1 MPRGYNIIDEAILQ
15 NRLWLPDVLR
25 PALWL
30 DANDDSTITIATGVS
45 EWRDKSG
52 NERNFTQGTGGTQ
65 PTQTL
70 GGLNGQ
76 TVLSFNGSQYL
87 TSISAA
93 SVWNFLHNTNGSTVI
108 AVWKA
113 GNVSDPNAVYS
124 LIGNNGALSAN
135 IGFYIIYDDRV
146 SSSRNNRVI
155 SLISRGV
162 SGQNA
167 VVNITADGAHPAD
180 TPTIISQVA
189 DPNNGTAANRSFL
202 RINRTLIQNN
212 TDLFAPVATNASF
225 ALQIGAAGN
234 NVVPLTGYIAEI
246 IILSSIASNSTRQI
260 LEGYLA
266 WKWGLQD
273 NLSQD
278 HPFLNRPPF
287 IGDN

>member
-1 MPRGYNIIDEAILQ
+1 MPRGYNIVDEAILQ
-15 NRLWLPDVLR
+15 NRLWLPNVLR

-30 DANDDSTITIATGVS
+30 DASDISTITIATGVS

-52 NERNFTQGTGGTQ
+52 NQRNVTQATGATQ

-70 GGLNGQ
+70 GGLNGKS
-76 TVLSFNGSQYL
+76 VLSFNGSQYL
-87 TSISAA
+87 TSPAA
-93 SVWNFLHNTNGSTVI
+93 VSTWNFLHNTNGSTVI

-124 LIGNNGALSAN
+124 LIGNNAGVSGN

-146 SSSRNNRVI
+146 SSSRNDRVLI
-155 SLISRGV
+155 QISRGI
-162 SGQNA
+162 SGQSA
-167 VVNITADGAHPAD
+167 VQNITADGAYPAN

-225 ALQIGAAGN
+225 ALQIGACGN
-234 NVVPLTGYIAEI
+234 NIIPLVGYIAEV

-266 WKWGLQD
+266 WKWGLQN

-278 HPFLNRPPF
+278 HPFLNRPPL
-287 IGDN
+287 IGD

>member
-15 NRLWLPDVLR
+15 NRLWLPNVLR

-70 GGLNGQ
+70 GGLNGKS
-76 TVLSFNGSQYL
+76 VLSFNGSQYL
-87 TSISAA
+87 TSPAA
-93 SVWNFLHNTNGSTVI
+93 VSTWNFLHNTNGSTVI

-124 LIGNNGALSAN
+124 LLGNNGGFSAN

>member
-266 WKWGLQD
+266 WKWSLQD

>member
-1 MPRGYNIIDEAILQ
+1 MPRGYNIVDEAILQ
-15 NRLWLPDVLR
+15 NRLWLPNVLR

-30 DANDDSTITIATGVS
+30 DANDESTITIDTGVS

-65 PTQTL
+65 PTYTL
-70 GGLNGQ
+70 DGLNGKS
-76 TVLSFNGSQYL
+76 VLSFNGSQYL

-93 SVWNFLHNTNGSTVI
+93 SVWDFLHTTNGSTVI

-113 GNVSDPNAVYS
+113 GNVSNPNTIYS
-124 LIGNNGALSAN
+124 LLGNNGAASAN
-135 IGFYIIYDDRV
+135 IGYYLIYDDRAGIP
-146 SSSRNNRVI
+146 RNDRLLAQI
-155 SLISRGV
+155 SKGV
-162 SGQNA
+162 SGQSPVEN
-167 VVNITADGAHPAD
+167 VTADGVHPAN
-180 TPTIISQVA
+180 TPVIISQVA
-189 DPNNGTAANRSFL
+189 DPNNGTAINRSFL
-202 RINRTLIQNN
+202 RINRTLTQNN
-212 TDLFAPVATNASF
+212 VNTFAPTSSNASF
-225 ALQIGAAGN
+225 SLQIGAAGN

-246 IILSSIASNSTRQI
+246 IILSSIASNSTRQL

-266 WKWGLQD
+266 WKWGLQN